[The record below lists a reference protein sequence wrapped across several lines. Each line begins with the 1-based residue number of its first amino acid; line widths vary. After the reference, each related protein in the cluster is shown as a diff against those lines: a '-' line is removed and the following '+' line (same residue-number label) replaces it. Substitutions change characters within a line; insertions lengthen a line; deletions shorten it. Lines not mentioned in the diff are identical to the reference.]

1 MGKRLET
8 RPWLWVYVGLQYR
21 NIACSGPL
29 VNRAVVLQTCTSGLL
44 KPGTLGI
51 PFGTLDKFLAKKENF

>member
-21 NIACSGPL
+21 NIVCSCPP
-29 VNRAVVLQTCTSGLL
+29 VNGAVVLQTSGLL
-44 KPGTLGI
+44 KPGTLRI